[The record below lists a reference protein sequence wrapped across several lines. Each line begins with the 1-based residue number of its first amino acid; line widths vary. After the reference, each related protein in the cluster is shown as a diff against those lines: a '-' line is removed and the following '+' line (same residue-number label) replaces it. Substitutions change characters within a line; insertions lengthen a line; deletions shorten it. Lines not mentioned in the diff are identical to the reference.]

1 VKRYQKRWVQTDKM
15 EGMQGENEE
24 DNKHRINDY
33 FQEASTITGKPS
45 NIQLLLRM
53 AACALALGTLIMI
66 DSRSTSDAQVGN
78 AGPNSTITP
87 VWTTPVPP
95 AATINQS
102 YTACVPDHA
111 DCTYLWSVASGS
123 ATLIDATTPVVTFTP
138 KATGILQLQC
148 VVTDS
153 GNNTSTGIYSI
164 KVEFRQ
170 IKCYR
175 SNRQKKGR

>member
-1 VKRYQKRWVQTDKM
+1 M
-15 EGMQGENEE
+15 EGENEA
-24 DNKHRINDY
+24 DNKHRINGY
-33 FQEASTITGKPS
+33 FQETSAINGKPS
-45 NIQLLLRM
+45 SLQLLLRM
-53 AACALALGTLIMI
+53 AVCALALGTLIMI
-66 DSRSTSDAQVGN
+66 GSRSASDAQVGN

-102 YTACVPDHA
+102 YTACVPEHA

-138 KATGILQLQC
+138 NATGILQLQC
-148 VVTDS
+148 VVTDA
-153 GNNTSTGIYSI
+153 GNNSSTGTYSI

-170 IKCYR
+170 IKCYPR
-175 SNRQKKGR
+175 DRKKRGR